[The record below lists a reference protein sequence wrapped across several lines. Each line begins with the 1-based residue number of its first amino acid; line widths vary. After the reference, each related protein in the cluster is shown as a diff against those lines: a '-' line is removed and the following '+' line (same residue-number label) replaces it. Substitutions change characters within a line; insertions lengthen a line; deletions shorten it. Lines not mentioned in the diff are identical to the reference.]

1 MKISFLDSSA
11 LVKRYVTEVGSIW
24 IQALTTPTVPQMII
38 VARITWVEVLSAF
51 ARLQREGKID
61 SAQMTKTRHIFQ
73 YDWETQ
79 YQQVEIDAQVIE
91 TAGQLVQKYPLRA
104 YDSVQLA
111 AALILYPF
119 FLKIDPKIFT
129 FVSADARL
137 LNIAQAEGLVTE
149 NPNNYPE
156 G

>member
-1 MKISFLDSSA
+1 
-11 LVKRYVTEVGSIW
+11 
-24 IQALTTPTVPQMII
+24 
-38 VARITWVEVLSAF
+38 
-51 ARLQREGKID
+51 
-61 SAQMTKTRHIFQ
+61 MTKTRHIFQ